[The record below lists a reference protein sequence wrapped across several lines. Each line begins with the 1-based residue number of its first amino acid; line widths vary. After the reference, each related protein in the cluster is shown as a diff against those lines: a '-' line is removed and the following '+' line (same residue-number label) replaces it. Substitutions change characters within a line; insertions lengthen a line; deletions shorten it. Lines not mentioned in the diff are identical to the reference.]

1 MSQER
6 SAQQKA
12 ATYAELKA
20 RGREAF
26 ASAAQMPQSYVDA
39 EIIPICY
46 HPQDDWSYYG
56 WPSIARD
63 STGKLIIVCSGNRRY
78 HVDPWGKVVIMYGNE
93 RDLTQW
99 TKPRIIFN
107 SPFDDRDAGI
117 LLLDDQTYLVSSF
130 SLDIGK
136 YAAGRSLEE
145 SLGLSAKDAAEAYA
159 AIAKQPTE
167 LSSHYLGSWHT
178 FSADGGETWSEQIPS
193 PLTTPHGPI
202 RLRNGRLFYFGK
214 LMFISDSGTKPE
226 KPIMGAVSDN
236 RGLSWRLLGPV
247 PMPTGIIG
255 ENVHEPYA
263 IELADGKMLGF
274 IRLQMRKLDEPALR
288 FTIMQTESTDGGLN
302 WSEAKLLGCDG
313 SPPHIIQHSS
323 GTLVLVF
330 GCRTAGRYGIRAWIS
345 EDDGQT
351 WEREVILCEDA
362 PSLDL
367 GYPQTVELADGSLF
381 TIWYGQ
387 LNPGERCSILGKN
400 WRL

>member
-1 MSQER
+1 
-6 SAQQKA
+6 
-12 ATYAELKA
+12 
-20 RGREAF
+20 
-26 ASAAQMPQSYVDA
+26 
-39 EIIPICY
+39 
-46 HPQDDWSYYG
+46 
-56 WPSIARD
+56 
-63 STGKLIIVCSGNRRY
+63 
-78 HVDPWGKVVIMYGNE
+78 
-93 RDLTQW
+93 
-99 TKPRIIFN
+99 
-107 SPFDDRDAGI
+107 
-117 LLLDDQTYLVSSF
+117 
-130 SLDIGK
+130 
-136 YAAGRSLEE
+136 
-145 SLGLSAKDAAEAYA
+145 
-159 AIAKQPTE
+159 
-167 LSSHYLGSWHT
+167 
-178 FSADGGETWSEQIPS
+178 
-193 PLTTPHGPI
+193 
-202 RLRNGRLFYFGK
+202 
-214 LMFISDSGTKPE
+214 
-226 KPIMGAVSDN
+226 MGAVSDN